1 MRKSCFAAGAL
12 ALLLVAALA
21 YGNSAEGVLDGIV
34 LNSKG
39 VPVAFAQVS
48 WQAADGKAPHA
59 LVANGKG
66 RFRIAGVHQGLYE
79 VRAQASGMTSEWEH
93 NVLVRSGK
101 VASVTLHLTRPKSRS
116 GSSNG
121 R

>member
-1 MRKSCFAAGAL
+1 MRKSCFAAVAL
-12 ALLLVAALA
+12 ALLLVATFA

-39 VPVAFAQVS
+39 VPVAFAVVS

-59 LVANGKG
+59 LLTNGKG
-66 RFRIAGVHQGLYE
+66 RFRIDGVRQGLYE
-79 VRAQASGMTSEWEH
+79 VRAQASGLTSEWEH
-93 NVLVRSGK
+93 NVLVRSGR
-101 VASVTLHLTRPKSRS
+101 VASVTLHLSRAKSRS

>member
-1 MRKSCFAAGAL
+1 MHKPSFAAGAL
-12 ALLLVAALA
+12 ALLFVAALA
-21 YGNSAEGVLDGIV
+21 YGNSADGVLDGVV
-34 LNSKG
+34 LNGKG
-39 VPVAFAQVS
+39 APVAFAVVS

-59 LVANGKG
+59 LVTNGKG

-79 VRAQASGMTSEWEH
+79 VRAQASGLTSEWEH
-93 NVLVRSGK
+93 NVLVRSGR
-101 VASVTLHLTRPKSRS
+101 VASVTLRVTRPKSRS

>member
-1 MRKSCFAAGAL
+1 MRKSLFAAVAL
-12 ALLLVAALA
+12 ALLFAALA
-21 YGNSAEGVLDGIV
+21 YGNSAEGVLDGVV
-34 LNSKG
+34 LNNKG

-79 VRAQASGMTSEWEH
+79 VRAQASGLTSEWEH

-101 VASVTLHLTRPKSRS
+101 VASVTLHLTRPKTRS
-116 GSSNG
+116 GVNNG